1 MVIRT
6 QRMRSWAPRASS
18 LAVVCALGVLSSAV
32 AQTADRS
39 FHFDI
44 TNQSLSQALRSF
56 AHVCGQEVVFTED
69 MVAGQAIAYSAHCDR
84 RFRLNVTGH
93 SDGSALGGFL
103 TPIGHVASTFPPF
116 AGFSI
121 FAHGVTRRAACR
133 DSGRSSWRLM
143 RAAQGT
149 ALTCDVSHF
158 FSPVRRA
165 WRL

>member
-6 QRMRSWAPRASS
+6 QRMRSWASRASS

-69 MVAGQAIAYSAHCDR
+69 MVAGQAISLKGEYTAQAALN
-84 RFRLNVTGH
+84 RL
-93 SDGSALGGFL
+93 L
-103 TPIGHVASTFPPF
+103 
-116 AGFSI
+116 
-121 FAHGVTRRAACR
+121 
-133 DSGRSSWRLM
+133 
-143 RAAQGT
+143 QGT
-149 ALTCDVSHF
+149 DLVAERSTSGAIMIRRRLRETGAEVRAPMTFGRTASAGAL
-158 FSPVRRA
+158 
-165 WRL
+165 